1 MVAENAAGHHRADGQ
16 QDIAVHSHCHGDC
29 NGHHDGE
36 RAPAGSRAEGH
47 QCAHQEDD
55 GRAEGTVNAVTQ
67 QAGKELAGSHSLDD
81 PADGEG
87 QHQKDHQTHHA
98 ADALHN
104 AVAELLGGHDPL
116 LCIHDAHNEQCDDNR
131 VEDRRGSVARRQI
144 SSAGDQQ
151 TDESAA
157 DQGDE
162 REHHVPLVLFAFLYQ
177 LFKAVIVIEQRRYP
191 VIIQL
196 AGVPHP
202 QLCLFH
208 GAPVFSS
215 DNIEQHEQQGEDA
228 VKLEGEAPDQQI
240 HRLALNVSG
249 GDLRGDQAHQH
260 SAPGVQ
266 GNDGIDRRGSRV
278 ADVGQLF
285 TGDLEFIDQRAG
297 HHAGEHDTEQ
307 TVDKNDDADHIGD
320 EHRHPRALHALAL
333 LGQVIDEALDAA
345 GDAHQDHKRAHQR
358 REQEGFQIPGVGAN
372 T

>member
-1 MVAENAAGHHRADGQ
+1 MFH
-16 QDIAVHSHCHGDC
+16 
-29 NGHHDGE
+29 
-36 RAPAGSRAEGH
+36 
-47 QCAHQEDD
+47 
-55 GRAEGTVNAVTQ
+55 
-67 QAGKELAGSHSLDD
+67 
-81 PADGEG
+81 
-87 QHQKDHQTHHA
+87 
-98 ADALHN
+98 
-104 AVAELLGGHDPL
+104 
-116 LCIHDAHNEQCDDNR
+116 
-131 VEDRRGSVARRQI
+131 
-144 SSAGDQQ
+144 
-151 TDESAA
+151 
-157 DQGDE
+157 
-162 REHHVPLVLFAFLYQ
+162 LFSAFLHQ

-196 AGVPHP
+196 AGVPNP

-208 GAPVFSS
+208 GAPVFPG

-228 VKLEGEAPDQQI
+228 VKLEGKAPDQQI
-240 HRLALNVSG
+240 HRLALDVSG

-266 GNDGIDRRGSRV
+266 GNDGVDGRGSRV

-297 HHAGEHDTEQ
+297 HHAGEHDAEQ
-307 TVDKNDDADHIGD
+307 TVDKNDDADHIGN
-320 EHRHPRALHALAL
+320 EHCHPRALHALAL

>member
-1 MVAENAAGHHRADGQ
+1 MRIQIGAHGHGGQDRGIGKGRAVVAENAAGHHRADGQ

-151 TDESAA
+151 ADESTA

-162 REHHVPLVLFAFLYQ
+162 REHHVPLVLFAFLQ
-177 LFKAVIVIEQRRYP
+177 LREVSAV
-191 VIIQL
+191 
-196 AGVPHP
+196 
-202 QLCLFH
+202 
-208 GAPVFSS
+208 
-215 DNIEQHEQQGEDA
+215 
-228 VKLEGEAPDQQI
+228 
-240 HRLALNVSG
+240 
-249 GDLRGDQAHQH
+249 
-260 SAPGVQ
+260 
-266 GNDGIDRRGSRV
+266 
-278 ADVGQLF
+278 
-285 TGDLEFIDQRAG
+285 
-297 HHAGEHDTEQ
+297 
-307 TVDKNDDADHIGD
+307 
-320 EHRHPRALHALAL
+320 
-333 LGQVIDEALDAA
+333 
-345 GDAHQDHKRAHQR
+345 
-358 REQEGFQIPGVGAN
+358 
-372 T
+372 